1 MKQDEISKLIDITH
15 EIVWNM
21 CNEIACAD
29 CHYYD
34 HFHSVKDC
42 PIRKLVDFA
51 DKVQTKEIE
60 SNAYKSCKNCS
71 HVRYAYQTKEPY
83 CIERGVYVNE
93 KTTTCDKFNSL
104 DMITAPKES
113 EAKNENN

>member
-1 MKQDEISKLIDITH
+1 MKQEEIRELIDITH

-21 CNEIACAD
+21 CNEIACSN
-29 CHYYD
+29 CHYNK
-34 HFHSVKDC
+34 HSHSVKDC
-42 PIRKLVDFA
+42 PIRKLSDFA
-51 DKVQTKEIE
+51 DKVQRKESE
-60 SNAYKSCKNCS
+60 SKVCKSCNNCS

-104 DMITAPKES
+104 DMITTPKES
-113 EAKNENN
+113 EETK

>member
-1 MKQDEISKLIDITH
+1 MKQDEIGKLIDITH

-29 CHYYD
+29 CHYNN

-51 DKVQTKEIE
+51 DKMQTKEIE
-60 SNAYKSCKNCS
+60 SKVCNSCNNCS
-71 HVRYAYQTKEPY
+71 NVRRAFQTKEPY
-83 CIERGVYVNE
+83 CIKRGIYINE
-93 KTTTCDKFNSL
+93 KTITCDKFN
-104 DMITAPKES
+104 PNES
-113 EAKNENN
+113 EVSK